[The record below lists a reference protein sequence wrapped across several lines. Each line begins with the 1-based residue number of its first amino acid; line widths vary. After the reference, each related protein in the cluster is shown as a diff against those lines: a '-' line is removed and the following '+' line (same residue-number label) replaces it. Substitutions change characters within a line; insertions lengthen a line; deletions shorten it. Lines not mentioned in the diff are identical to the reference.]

1 MKKILFTLFAL
12 VLASGIA
19 AQIPEPDFIGEVLAI
34 HSDGTA
40 EKLEKHN
47 DQMRTGAGVYIAG
60 LAVNKSKTKILVA
73 GSQANVRFA
82 ADEPVNLIV
91 RAVDN
96 KTDPM
101 SIVRVFAMKNN
112 RKQRSAVIS
121 AVGSFNVTSNDM
133 EYLPFTAEK
142 YGENSYYLTFGD
154 APAGEYGIIVTN
166 PNNVDEK
173 MIIVSDFR
181 NRSGK
186 NACCIRFRKRQRT
199 QSKTSG
205 KYGPGNDITISHS
218 TTAYNKRTPA
228 ASIGLA
234 AGILPLN
241 GALLAVNLGI
251 AVIASSP
258 SSSSIRSNWLYLAI
272 RSNATSSR
280 S

>member
-47 DQMRTGAGVYIAG
+47 VKMRTGAGVYIAG

-73 GSQANVRFA
+73 GIKPTYASQPTNRQS
-82 ADEPVNLIV
+82 DCPRRRQQN
-91 RAVDN
+91 RPDVDRTGIRHEEQP
-96 KTDPM
+96 KTTLG
-101 SIVRVFAMKNN
+101 SHLG
-112 RKQRSAVIS
+112 RS
-121 AVGSFNVTSNDM
+121 SFNITSNDM

-173 MIIVSDFR
+173 MIIVSAFGIDPE
-181 NRSGK
+181 K
-186 NACCIRFRKRQRT
+186 M
-199 QSKTSG
+199 
-205 KYGPGNDITISHS
+205 
-218 TTAYNKRTPA
+218 PA
-228 ASIGLA
+228 ASGSETA
-234 AGILPLN
+234 ED
-241 GALLAVNLGI
+241 
-251 AVIASSP
+251 
-258 SSSSIRSNWLYLAI
+258 
-272 RSNATSSR
+272 TE
-280 S
+280 

>member
-1 MKKILFTLFAL
+1 
-12 VLASGIA
+12 
-19 AQIPEPDFIGEVLAI
+19 
-34 HSDGTA
+34 
-40 EKLEKHN
+40 
-47 DQMRTGAGVYIAG
+47 MRTGAGVYIAG

-173 MIIVSDFR
+173 MIIVSAFGIDPE
-181 NRSGK
+181 K
-186 NACCIRFRKRQRT
+186 M
-199 QSKTSG
+199 
-205 KYGPGNDITISHS
+205 
-218 TTAYNKRTPA
+218 PA
-228 ASIGLA
+228 ASGSETA
-234 AGILPLN
+234 ED
-241 GALLAVNLGI
+241 
-251 AVIASSP
+251 
-258 SSSSIRSNWLYLAI
+258 
-272 RSNATSSR
+272 TE
-280 S
+280 

>member
-47 DQMRTGAGVYIAG
+47 VKMRTGAGVYIAG

-112 RKQRSAVIS
+112 RKQRS
-121 AVGSFNVTSNDM
+121 FNVTSNDM

-173 MIIVSDFR
+173 MIIVSAFGIDPE
-181 NRSGK
+181 K
-186 NACCIRFRKRQRT
+186 M
-199 QSKTSG
+199 
-205 KYGPGNDITISHS
+205 
-218 TTAYNKRTPA
+218 PA
-228 ASIGLA
+228 ASGSETA
-234 AGILPLN
+234 ED
-241 GALLAVNLGI
+241 
-251 AVIASSP
+251 
-258 SSSSIRSNWLYLAI
+258 
-272 RSNATSSR
+272 TE
-280 S
+280 

>member
-47 DQMRTGAGVYIAG
+47 VKMRTGAGVYIAGLASSSAASDVYKRQG

-173 MIIVSDFR
+173 MIIVSAFGIDPE
-181 NRSGK
+181 K
-186 NACCIRFRKRQRT
+186 M
-199 QSKTSG
+199 
-205 KYGPGNDITISHS
+205 
-218 TTAYNKRTPA
+218 PA
-228 ASIGLA
+228 ASGSETA
-234 AGILPLN
+234 ED
-241 GALLAVNLGI
+241 
-251 AVIASSP
+251 
-258 SSSSIRSNWLYLAI
+258 
-272 RSNATSSR
+272 TE
-280 S
+280 

>member
-47 DQMRTGAGVYIAG
+47 VKMRTGAGVYIAG

-173 MIIVSDFR
+173 NDHRIGFR

-186 NACCIRFRKRQRT
+186 NACCIRFRNGRGHRVKHPANT
-199 QSKTSG
+199 ALE
-205 KYGPGNDITISHS
+205 
-218 TTAYNKRTPA
+218 TTFRYRTPRQ
-228 ASIGLA
+228 
-234 AGILPLN
+234 PTTKEPPPQ
-241 GALLAVNLGI
+241 ALVLRRGFFH
-251 AVIASSP
+251 
-258 SSSSIRSNWLYLAI
+258 
-272 RSNATSSR
+272 
-280 S
+280 

>member
-47 DQMRTGAGVYIAG
+47 VKMRTGAGVYIAG

-101 SIVRVFAMKNN
+101 SIVRVFAMKNVQRHIQRYGVPALYR
-112 RKQRSAVIS
+112 RKIRRKLL
-121 AVGSFNVTSNDM
+121 
-133 EYLPFTAEK
+133 LP
-142 YGENSYYLTFGD
+142 
-154 APAGEYGIIVTN
+154 
-166 PNNVDEK
+166 
-173 MIIVSDFR
+173 DFR
-181 NRSGK
+181 R
-186 NACCIRFRKRQRT
+186 CPCR
-199 QSKTSG
+199 
-205 KYGPGNDITISHS
+205 
-218 TTAYNKRTPA
+218 
-228 ASIGLA
+228 
-234 AGILPLN
+234 
-241 GALLAVNLGI
+241 
-251 AVIASSP
+251 
-258 SSSSIRSNWLYLAI
+258 
-272 RSNATSSR
+272 
-280 S
+280 

>member
-47 DQMRTGAGVYIAG
+47 VKMRTGAGVYIAG

-142 YGENSYYLTFGD
+142 YGENSYYLTFREMPLPVNT
-154 APAGEYGIIVTN
+154 ASSSPT
-166 PNNVDEK
+166 PTMSMKK
-173 MIIVSDFR
+173 MIIVSAFGIDPE
-181 NRSGK
+181 K
-186 NACCIRFRKRQRT
+186 M
-199 QSKTSG
+199 
-205 KYGPGNDITISHS
+205 
-218 TTAYNKRTPA
+218 PA
-228 ASIGLA
+228 ASGSETA
-234 AGILPLN
+234 ED
-241 GALLAVNLGI
+241 
-251 AVIASSP
+251 
-258 SSSSIRSNWLYLAI
+258 
-272 RSNATSSR
+272 TE
-280 S
+280 

>member
-1 MKKILFTLFAL
+1 MQRKLIRPGIHPLFPKNVSEQNINPKQISLNNEKILFTLFAL

-47 DQMRTGAGVYIAG
+47 VKMRTGAGVYIAG

-173 MIIVSDFR
+173 MIIVSAFGIDPE
-181 NRSGK
+181 K
-186 NACCIRFRKRQRT
+186 CLLHPVPKRQRT

-205 KYGPGNDITISHS
+205 KYGPGNDISISHS

-241 GALLAVNLGI
+241 GD
-251 AVIASSP
+251 
-258 SSSSIRSNWLYLAI
+258 YL
-272 RSNATSSR
+272 R
-280 S
+280 

>member
-1 MKKILFTLFAL
+1 MQRKLIRPGIHPLFPKNVSEQNINPKQISLNNEKIFSLFAL

-19 AQIPEPDFIGEVLAI
+19 AQIPGPDFIGEVLAI

-47 DQMRTGAGVYIAG
+47 VKMRTGAGVYIAG

-133 EYLPFTAEK
+133 EYLPLPSEK

-154 APAGEYGIIVTN
+154 APAG
-166 PNNVDEK
+166 
-173 MIIVSDFR
+173 
-181 NRSGK
+181 
-186 NACCIRFRKRQRT
+186 
-199 QSKTSG
+199 
-205 KYGPGNDITISHS
+205 
-218 TTAYNKRTPA
+218 
-228 ASIGLA
+228 
-234 AGILPLN
+234 
-241 GALLAVNLGI
+241 
-251 AVIASSP
+251 
-258 SSSSIRSNWLYLAI
+258 
-272 RSNATSSR
+272 
-280 S
+280 

>member
-47 DQMRTGAGVYIAG
+47 VKMRTGAGVYIAG

-101 SIVRVFAMKNN
+101 SIVRVFAMKN
-112 RKQRSAVIS
+112 
-121 AVGSFNVTSNDM
+121 VTSNDM

-173 MIIVSDFR
+173 MIIVSAFGIDPE
-181 NRSGK
+181 K
-186 NACCIRFRKRQRT
+186 M
-199 QSKTSG
+199 
-205 KYGPGNDITISHS
+205 
-218 TTAYNKRTPA
+218 PA
-228 ASIGLA
+228 ASGSETA
-234 AGILPLN
+234 ED
-241 GALLAVNLGI
+241 
-251 AVIASSP
+251 
-258 SSSSIRSNWLYLAI
+258 
-272 RSNATSSR
+272 TE
-280 S
+280 

>member
-47 DQMRTGAGVYIAG
+47 VKMRTGAGVYIAG

-133 EYLPFTAEK
+133 EYLPFTAE
-142 YGENSYYLTFGD
+142 

-173 MIIVSDFR
+173 MIIVSAFGIDPE
-181 NRSGK
+181 K
-186 NACCIRFRKRQRT
+186 M
-199 QSKTSG
+199 
-205 KYGPGNDITISHS
+205 
-218 TTAYNKRTPA
+218 PA
-228 ASIGLA
+228 ASGSETA
-234 AGILPLN
+234 ED
-241 GALLAVNLGI
+241 
-251 AVIASSP
+251 
-258 SSSSIRSNWLYLAI
+258 
-272 RSNATSSR
+272 TE
-280 S
+280 

>member
-47 DQMRTGAGVYIAG
+47 VKMRTGAGVYIAG

-82 ADEPVNLIV
+82 AVVFVFLFVCVVV

-96 KTDPM
+96 KTVPM

-173 MIIVSDFR
+173 MIIVSAFGIDPE
-181 NRSGK
+181 K
-186 NACCIRFRKRQRT
+186 M
-199 QSKTSG
+199 
-205 KYGPGNDITISHS
+205 
-218 TTAYNKRTPA
+218 PA
-228 ASIGLA
+228 ASGSETA
-234 AGILPLN
+234 ED
-241 GALLAVNLGI
+241 
-251 AVIASSP
+251 
-258 SSSSIRSNWLYLAI
+258 
-272 RSNATSSR
+272 TE
-280 S
+280 

>member
-47 DQMRTGAGVYIAG
+47 VKMRTGAGVYIAG

-173 MIIVSDFR
+173 MIIVSAFGIDADEVFT
-181 NRSGK
+181 SWGVETAK
-186 NACCIRFRKRQRT
+186 KF
-199 QSKTSG
+199 SKADIERALTELDGG
-205 KYGPGNDITISHS
+205 KYGMILRSKGIVDGGADGWLEFDYVPGEGEVRQRGADVGGKLVVIGSKLDEKAI
-218 TTAYNKRTPA
+218 A
-228 ASIGLA
+228 ALFGC
-234 AGILPLN
+234 
-241 GALLAVNLGI
+241 
-251 AVIASSP
+251 
-258 SSSSIRSNWLYLAI
+258 
-272 RSNATSSR
+272 
-280 S
+280 

>member
-47 DQMRTGAGVYIAG
+47 VKMRTGAGVYIAG

-173 MIIVSDFR
+173 MIIVSAFGIDPE
-181 NRSGK
+181 K
-186 NACCIRFRKRQRT
+186 M
-199 QSKTSG
+199 
-205 KYGPGNDITISHS
+205 
-218 TTAYNKRTPA
+218 PA
-228 ASIGLA
+228 ASGSKTA
-234 AGILPLN
+234 ED
-241 GALLAVNLGI
+241 
-251 AVIASSP
+251 
-258 SSSSIRSNWLYLAI
+258 
-272 RSNATSSR
+272 TE
-280 S
+280 

>member
-47 DQMRTGAGVYIAG
+47 VKMRTGAGVYIAG

-154 APAGEYGIIVTN
+154 ALPVNTASSSPTPTMSMKNDHRIG
-166 PNNVDEK
+166 
-173 MIIVSDFR
+173 FR
-181 NRSGK
+181 NRFGK
-186 NACCIRFRKRQRT
+186 M
-199 QSKTSG
+199 
-205 KYGPGNDITISHS
+205 
-218 TTAYNKRTPA
+218 PA
-228 ASIGLA
+228 ASGSETA
-234 AGILPLN
+234 ED
-241 GALLAVNLGI
+241 
-251 AVIASSP
+251 
-258 SSSSIRSNWLYLAI
+258 
-272 RSNATSSR
+272 TE
-280 S
+280 

>member
-47 DQMRTGAGVYIAG
+47 VKMRTGAGVYIAG

-142 YGENSYYLTFGD
+142 FIFPMLLCGNS
-154 APAGEYGIIVTN
+154 AIIK
-166 PNNVDEK
+166 E
-173 MIIVSDFR
+173 
-181 NRSGK
+181 GK
-186 NACCIRFRKRQRT
+186 NERRDFYQDFTGTSCFFKR
-199 QSKTSG
+199 
-205 KYGPGNDITISHS
+205 H
-218 TTAYNKRTPA
+218 
-228 ASIGLA
+228 
-234 AGILPLN
+234 
-241 GALLAVNLGI
+241 
-251 AVIASSP
+251 
-258 SSSSIRSNWLYLAI
+258 
-272 RSNATSSR
+272 
-280 S
+280 

>member
-47 DQMRTGAGVYIAG
+47 VKMRTGAGVYIAG

-82 ADEPVNLIV
+82 ADEPVN
-91 RAVDN
+91 
-96 KTDPM
+96 PM

-173 MIIVSDFR
+173 MIIVSAFGIDPE
-181 NRSGK
+181 K
-186 NACCIRFRKRQRT
+186 M
-199 QSKTSG
+199 
-205 KYGPGNDITISHS
+205 
-218 TTAYNKRTPA
+218 PA
-228 ASIGLA
+228 ASGSETA
-234 AGILPLN
+234 ED
-241 GALLAVNLGI
+241 
-251 AVIASSP
+251 
-258 SSSSIRSNWLYLAI
+258 
-272 RSNATSSR
+272 TE
-280 S
+280 

>member
-1 MKKILFTLFAL
+1 MPVNTSAIQIEFNQPPPELTRNSSKCTFEFRAEILSLSRKSLYYCRLSLFSPCSTVYISISCPYTLFAL

-47 DQMRTGAGVYIAG
+47 VKMRTGAGVYIAG

-173 MIIVSDFR
+173 MIIVSAFGIDPE
-181 NRSGK
+181 K
-186 NACCIRFRKRQRT
+186 M
-199 QSKTSG
+199 
-205 KYGPGNDITISHS
+205 
-218 TTAYNKRTPA
+218 PA
-228 ASIGLA
+228 ASGSETA
-234 AGILPLN
+234 ED
-241 GALLAVNLGI
+241 
-251 AVIASSP
+251 
-258 SSSSIRSNWLYLAI
+258 
-272 RSNATSSR
+272 TE
-280 S
+280 